1 MRGPR
6 VHVRRL
12 DVLLMY
18 AVPLVHWRRA
28 GRRRHV
34 VASLR
39 GHVPCW
45 TRRWRVVAPG
55 KSVESVVVLV
65 MLLVVRMLMVL
76 VLVMRV
82 AATSNTR
89 AVVAQADV
97 ALARSHRGHLA
108 LRRVGRVRLR
118 VHQRRA
124 AAMLARRARHLASS
138 QHVRR
143 GNRTR
148 TGLHHLF
155 VLRPAVLEPDFNL
168 KRKIGTS

>member
-1 MRGPR
+1 
-6 VHVRRL
+6 
-12 DVLLMY
+12 MY
-18 AVPLVHWRRA
+18 AVPLVHRRGA

-34 VASLR
+34 MASLR

-65 MLLVVRMLMVL
+65 MLLVVRVMLVL
-76 VLVMRV
+76 VLVVRV
-82 AATSNTR
+82 AATADAG

-97 ALARSHRGHLA
+97 ALARPQWRRHLA

-124 AAMLARRARHLASS
+124 PAMLARRARHLASG

-155 VLRPAVLEPDFNL
+155 VLRPTILEPDFNL
-168 KRKIGTS
+168 KRKKDQL